1 MHQPGGASPR
11 LPPAELRALLED
23 KRAELLSRIDQ
34 FGATPAEMS
43 NLSFGKRI
51 GDGTTYAVERM
62 TGAFQARTLYETVKE
77 IAQALARLDDGSYGV
92 CQSCGRQI
100 PAERLQ
106 AVPWAALCVPC
117 SGRRG
122 RAT

>member
-1 MHQPGGASPR
+1 MSETGD
-11 LPPAELRALLED
+11 PALSVDELRSLLEHR
-23 KRAELLSRIDQ
+23 RAELLTRIEQ

-43 NLSFGKRI
+43 NLNFGKRI

-62 TGAFQARTLYETVKE
+62 TGAYQARTLYETVKE
-77 IAQALARLDDGSYGV
+77 IDQALARLDAATYGV
-92 CQSCGRQI
+92 CQACGQPI
-100 PAERLQ
+100 PTDRLQ

-117 SGRRG
+117 SGRRP